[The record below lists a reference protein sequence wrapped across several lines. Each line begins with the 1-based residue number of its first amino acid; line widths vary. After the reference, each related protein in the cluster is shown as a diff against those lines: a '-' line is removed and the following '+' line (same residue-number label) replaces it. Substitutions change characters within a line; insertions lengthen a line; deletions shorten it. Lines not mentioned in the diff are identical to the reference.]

1 MDLMLSRR
9 EEQGQPVTEARAWRS
24 LQWSSEADW
33 VTYFSADEARS
44 LAQAASKLPAR
55 CEDWLGLRREDI
67 TAPTFALRLEAVAAE
82 LAHGRGF
89 ALMRGLD
96 ASDAELLRGMFW
108 IVGNHLGTPVMQN
121 TRGEVLSEVMDR
133 FAGAPR
139 GIDTRGFESN
149 DELRFH
155 ADGGDCI
162 GMACVRQ
169 APSGGDNGLVSLLTI
184 YNELLAHHPE
194 HLQVLYRG
202 FPLYVRKEQG
212 EEGQKLGKVN
222 ERRIPVFGWQG
233 GEMSAWLNIKLAEIA
248 ADVSDGGMSSEERAA
263 LDCLEEIAERPDVQ
277 LRFRQEPGDILFI
290 HNMAVMHRRDR
301 YEDHADPARRRLL
314 YRMWTNLHQPR
325 PVVPEFAALRAGIP
339 GPSPTIVGPN

>member
-1 MDLMLSRR
+1 MRSESDRTPRNVLQFQTRAFV
-9 EEQGQPVTEARAWRS
+9 VTVRPSGTEPKLKFYCQLLPGAG
-24 LQWSSEADW
+24 E
-33 VTYFSADEARS
+33 TH
-44 LAQAASKLPAR
+44 AS
-55 CEDWLGLRREDI
+55 G
-67 TAPTFALRLEAVAAE
+67 T
-82 LAHGRGF
+82 
-89 ALMRGLD
+89 
-96 ASDAELLRGMFW
+96 ELLASIR
-108 IVGNHLGTPVMQN
+108 
-121 TRGEVLSEVMDR
+121 TRAEEIAAR
-133 FAGAPR
+133 
-139 GIDTRGFESN
+139 
-149 DELRFH
+149 
-155 ADGGDCI
+155 
-162 GMACVRQ
+162 
-169 APSGGDNGLVSLLTI
+169 I

-314 YRMWTNLHQPR
+314 YGMWTNLHQPR
-325 PVVPEFAALRAGIP
+325 PVVPELAALRAGIP